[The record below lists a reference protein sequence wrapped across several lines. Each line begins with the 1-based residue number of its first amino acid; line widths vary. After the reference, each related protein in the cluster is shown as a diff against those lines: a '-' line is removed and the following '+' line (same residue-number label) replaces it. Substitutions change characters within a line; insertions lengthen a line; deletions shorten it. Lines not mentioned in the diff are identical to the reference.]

1 MSEVIIQPGLLVSLS
16 GRISGGINYYRQTLE
31 YPHRTESGQ
40 ERSRWNNTKIVI
52 DPEETELAVKTR
64 DKCRSLVKSVC
75 SSAEFGLLCPE
86 DRKPELIERVAEARK
101 LAAEFNSRAIH
112 TTISIRVFWG
122 VIAQDDVRAAESI
135 AEEVRGLL
143 EGMQTGLVELDA
155 KKVRAYADKAVRMK
169 QVLVPDRGTNLDIAI
184 RAARAAAT
192 KIVAAG
198 ETVALEIDRNA
209 IRAVGMART
218 SFLDIRDDDGDDDEL
233 VFPTYSVPSRA
244 LDIGA

>member
-1 MSEVIIQPGLLVSLS
+1 MSEIIIQPGLLVSLS
-16 GRISGGINYYRQTLE
+16 GRITGGINYYRQTLE
-31 YPHRTESGQ
+31 YPHRTESGE

-75 SSAEFGLLCPE
+75 SAAEFGLLCPE
-86 DRKPELIERVAEARK
+86 DRKPELVARTAQARA

-112 TTISIRVFWG
+112 TTISL
-122 VIAQDDVRAAESI
+122 IAQDDVRAAASI
-135 AEEVRGLL
+135 AEEVRELL
-143 EGMQTGLVELDA
+143 EGMQNGLVELDP
-155 KKVRAYADKAVRMK
+155 KKVRAYADKAVKMK
-169 QVLVPDRGTNLDIAI
+169 QVLVPNRGTNLDIAI

-209 IRAVGMART
+209 IRTIGMART
-218 SFLDIRDDDGDDDEL
+218 SFLDIRDADDDEE
-233 VFPTYSVPSRA
+233 PTFSAASMPGRA